1 MGDFY
6 RAVIE
11 LKLPGL
17 NEYITACRSNKYQ
30 AANLK
35 KRTEAEIMPYLR
47 RLPRFERP
55 VIIHFRWIEKDRR
68 RDCDNICGGGRKFV
82 LDAMVKA
89 GVLKDD
95 GRRYVK
101 AFTDDFECGN
111 RPMVIMDIEE
121 V

>member
-11 LKLPGL
+11 MKLPGL
-17 NEYITACRSNKYQ
+17 NDYVGACRTNKYG

-35 KRTEAEIMPYLR
+35 KATEAEIMMYLR

-55 VIIHFRWIEKDRR
+55 VIIHFRWIERDRR
-68 RDCDNICGGGRKFV
+68 RDCDNIAAGKKFI
-82 LDAMVKA
+82 LDAMGKA

-101 AFTDDFECGN
+101 GFTDDFECGN
-111 RPMVIMDIEE
+111 KPMVIMDIEE

>member
-1 MGDFY
+1 MEIY

-11 LKLPGL
+11 MKLPSL
-17 NEYITACRSNKYQ
+17 NEYIGACRANKYE

-35 KRTEAEIMPYLR
+35 RVTEAGIIPFLR

-55 VIIHFRWIEKDRR
+55 VIIHFRWIERDHR
-68 RDCDNICGGGRKFV
+68 RDSDNIAAGKKFI

-89 GVLKDD
+89 GILKDD

-101 AFTDDFECGN
+101 GFTDEFECGN
-111 RPMVIMDIEE
+111 KPMVIMDIEE
-121 V
+121 L